1 MNVNHKLA
9 HIHIAAL
16 SCTKEGREL
25 VQALEDVR
33 YYHSE
38 GRIAQLGHDS
48 MLVTAV
54 DAYDD
59 EEVKGIVLLPGKKD
73 RLTYQT
79 ADWCDDTIKGALFWK
94 DYHSYPVLIPYVL
107 GEWAVQCIVE
117 HSEYEPVP
125 IQYTKPV
132 LSRVD
137 TLPEMYVHMPKC
149 LQLTGLTADKY
160 TKRKATQSH
169 YTQWSWDAPEMPGYS
184 EDCPIVYNKT
194 AEDVVHAAR
203 CAVGD
208 SYYDYNP
215 TTEKLMSP
223 YHWPHIPEDEAR
235 AACQV
240 LSDYKAWAY
249 FDSCSYEQLI
259 RHLQKRIFKGADV

>member
-1 MNVNHKLA
+1 MVDHTLA
-9 HIHIAAL
+9 HAYIAAL
-16 SCTKEGREL
+16 SCTKEGAEL
-25 VQALEDVR
+25 VQALEAVR

-38 GRIAQLGHDS
+38 GL
-48 MLVTAV
+48 
-54 DAYDD
+54 
-59 EEVKGIVLLPGKKD
+59 VLLPGEKD
-73 RLTYQT
+73 KLTYQS
-79 ADWCDDTIKGALFWK
+79 ADWLDNTIRGALFWK
-94 DYHSYPVLIPYVL
+94 DYHSYPVVIPYVL
-107 GEWAVQCIVE
+107 AEWAVQCIVE
-117 HSEYEPVP
+117 HSEWVP
-125 IQYTKPV
+125 APTWCTKPV
-132 LSRVD
+132 FNSVD
-137 TLPEMYVHMPKC
+137 TMPGMYVLVPWGLK
-149 LQLTGLTADKY
+149 LPGLTPDKY
-160 TKRKATQSH
+160 AKRKATQSH

-223 YHWPHIPEDEAR
+223 HHWPHIPEDEAR
-235 AACQV
+235 AACQF

-259 RHLQKRIFKGADV
+259 RHLQKRIFKGVDV